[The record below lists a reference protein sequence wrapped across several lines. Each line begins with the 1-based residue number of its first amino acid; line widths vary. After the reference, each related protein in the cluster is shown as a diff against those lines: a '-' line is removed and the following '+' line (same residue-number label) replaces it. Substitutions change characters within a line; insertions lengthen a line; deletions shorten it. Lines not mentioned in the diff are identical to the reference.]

1 MILNRGFCLKH
12 WVLEDFDRK
21 SCHPTSF
28 RMKVTEYDLNK
39 SQEKARLTNI
49 DVEMDGVQENKGTEE
64 ERMLDDVDYVEVEQ
78 PEEKD
83 KIWTDEDEKMNNN
96 ETKKI
101 PCSKYAVF
109 FFSKFFTYK

>member
-1 MILNRGFCLKH
+1 
-12 WVLEDFDRK
+12 
-21 SCHPTSF
+21 
-28 RMKVTEYDLNK
+28 MKVTEYDLNK

-49 DVEMDGVQENKGTEE
+49 DVEMDGVQQNKGTEE
-64 ERMLDDVDYVEVEQ
+64 ERMLDDVDDIEGEQ

-101 PCSKYAVF
+101 PCSKYDVV
-109 FFSKFFTYK
+109 FFSKYLHMAQYNNF